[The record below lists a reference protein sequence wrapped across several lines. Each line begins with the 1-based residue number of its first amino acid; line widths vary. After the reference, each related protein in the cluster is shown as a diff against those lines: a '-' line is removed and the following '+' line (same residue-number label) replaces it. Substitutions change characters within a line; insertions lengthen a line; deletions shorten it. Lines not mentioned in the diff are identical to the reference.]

1 MHPYFQTIPATVRK
15 NLQNMAATLVVFL
28 LLFCMKICF
37 AEASVGRGK
46 EYRVGGK
53 VLLQPPPVTTFSC
66 TLLNDYMICK
76 MTVENVSVNEG
87 AVISS
92 EEKSDLKKCRYS

>member
-28 LLFCMKICF
+28 LLFCTKICF

-53 VLLQPPPVTTFSC
+53 VLLHPPPIDNFF
-66 TLLNDYMICK
+66 LFAP
-76 MTVENVSVNEG
+76 E
-87 AVISS
+87 
-92 EEKSDLKKCRYS
+92 

>member
-28 LLFCMKICF
+28 LLFCTKICF

-46 EYRVGGK
+46 ENRVGGK
-53 VLLQPPPVTTFSC
+53 VLLHPPPP
-66 TLLNDYMICK
+66 
-76 MTVENVSVNEG
+76 
-87 AVISS
+87 
-92 EEKSDLKKCRYS
+92 